1 MADPAVYNAILEENK
16 VIQEAIQQVGIEAA
30 LAGLASNPTDTT
42 LWPLIPLLESPA
54 GCLCVY
60 DSGSG
65 YLRCGR
71 CCQWTVPAG
80 VTKAQFQLWGA
91 GAGTANGRCC
101 AGNSFGS
108 TGAYAT
114 TIIDVTPGDSYTLC
128 AGCAYCCYACCS
140 AQMTRT
146 GCSSYATGN
155 NFSGFCAMGGHSRI
169 SCTMKNLH
177 GSSDCCKWRGEGSST
192 GSGPCLCESAS
203 WYCFDNSCATCG
215 IIPFVADTEQTFKG
229 SATGAS
235 VYGIPSVQG
244 GGCLDRNN
252 YGYHTHPPVIS
263 PCHTCQTNSCC
274 CQTFSSGSCCG
285 GCRCRA
291 ADGVLCYPG
300 AGGFG
305 THMMGGATAWSGDS
319 GRGGMVR
326 VTWS

>member
-16 VIQEAIQQVGIEAA
+16 AIQDSIQEVRIDNA
-30 LAGLASNPTDTT
+30 LEGLSENPTDTD
-42 LWPLIPLLESPA
+42 LWALLPLLENPV

-60 DSGSG
+60 DSSSS
-65 YLRCGR
+65 YLRCGV

-80 VTKAQFQLWGA
+80 ATKAQFQLWGA
-91 GAGTANGRCC
+91 GGGTANGRCC

-140 AQMTRT
+140 AQMTQT
-146 GCSSYATGN
+146 GCQSFVTGN
-155 NFSGFCAMGGHSRI
+155 NLSGLCAMGGHSRV
-169 SCTMKNLH
+169 SCTMKQLH

-192 GSGPCLCESAS
+192 GSGPCICENGS

-215 IIPFVADTEQTFKG
+215 IIPFVGDSEQTFAG
-229 SATGAS
+229 SATDS
-235 VYGIPSVQG
+235 KVYGIPSIMG

-263 PCHTCQTNSCC
+263 PCHTVQPDSCC
-274 CQTFSSGSCCG
+274 CQTFTSGSCCG
-285 GCRCRA
+285 GCRCQA
-291 ADGVLCYPG
+291 NTGVLCYPG

-305 THMMGGATAWSGDS
+305 THMMGGSTAWRGDA

-326 VTWS
+326 VTWC